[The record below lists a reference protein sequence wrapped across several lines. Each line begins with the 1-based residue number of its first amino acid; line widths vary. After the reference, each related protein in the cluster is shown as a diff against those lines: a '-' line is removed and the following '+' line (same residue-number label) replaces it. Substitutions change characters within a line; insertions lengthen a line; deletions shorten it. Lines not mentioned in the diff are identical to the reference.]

1 MLSGWRP
8 QGHLGISPS
17 TGSEPGYI
25 RGATRSGPEM
35 RLNVP
40 LITVSE
46 KASASGPRWDWHR
59 VWGRVVSAAGA
70 TSQYN
75 LEVWAAEA
83 ARMNRKEGFTSDGV
97 ARWLSAQGF
106 GGGQS
111 SVQILAL
118 RCSGSCRGCSG
129 TQLPRHGTDETRLC
143 VRCPSTQSPM
153 CGKCPRHGGLWWK
166 FPYQLPG
173 ICVSEGSSWTLPSS
187 HRH

>member
-1 MLSGWRP
+1 MERGAMLSGWRP

-46 KASASGPRWDWHR
+46 KASASGPRWDRHR

-75 LEVWAAEA
+75 SEAWAAEA
-83 ARMNRKEGFTSDGV
+83 ARMNRKGGSYGKGEIRFLQGMPIFSILESNQIKATTSKGFQIPS
-97 ARWLSAQGF
+97 LS
-106 GGGQS
+106 
-111 SVQILAL
+111 L
-118 RCSGSCRGCSG
+118 
-129 TQLPRHGTDETRLC
+129 TR
-143 VRCPSTQSPM
+143 S
-153 CGKCPRHGGLWWK
+153 
-166 FPYQLPG
+166 
-173 ICVSEGSSWTLPSS
+173 I
-187 HRH
+187 